1 MTLPDATVGRLLRIA
16 GGGGDHGERY
26 ELREEIGRGGM
37 GVVYRAHDRE
47 LARDV
52 AVKVLRAGAPA
63 GDLARRLHREARVL
77 ASLEHPGM
85 VPVHDVG
92 VLPDGAAFYVM
103 RLVRGRRLDEWAAGS
118 PSRTERLR
126 AFERICETVAFAHAH
141 GVIHRD
147 LKPGNV
153 MLGAFGEVLVM
164 DWGVAKVLADAGVEA
179 PVPGAAGEETAAGTV
194 LGTVGYMAPEQAAG
208 DARAIDARTD
218 VYALGGVLHFLLA
231 GSPPTAGPLPA
242 GTPRALAAIVRRCLA
257 VARSE
262 RYASVLDLAADVR
275 AFQAQDPV
283 AAYPEG
289 PLQKAGR
296 VVSRYRVPIALV
308 LTYMLMRVALL
319 LFQVGGNVGDQPSR
333 LAPPHTPHR
342 PPPPAASPAS
352 RMAE

>member
-1 MTLPDATVGRLLRIA
+1 MTLPDATVDHLLRIA
-16 GGGGDHGERY
+16 GAAEDPGGRY

-47 LARDV
+47 LQRDV
-52 AVKVLRAGAPA
+52 ALKVLRAGADA

-92 VLPDGAAFYVM
+92 VLADGLGFYVM
-103 RLVRGRRLDEWAAGS
+103 KLVRGRRLDQWAAGAPALS
-118 PSRTERLR
+118 ERLG

-141 GVIHRD
+141 GVVHRD

-164 DWGVAKVLADAGVEA
+164 DWGVAKVLSDAG
-179 PVPGAAGEETAAGTV
+179 AASASTAVDGETAAGTV
-194 LGTVGYMAPEQAAG
+194 LGTPGYMAPEQAAG

-218 VYALGGVLHFLLA
+218 VYALGGLLHFLLA
-231 GSPPTAGPLPA
+231 GSPPTAGPLPR
-242 GTPRALAAIVRRCLA
+242 GTPRPLAAIVQRCLA
-257 VARSE
+257 VARTE
-262 RYASVLDLAADVR
+262 RYASVIDLAADVR

-283 AAYPEG
+283 SAYPEG

-296 VVSRYRVPIALV
+296 VASRYRVPIALV
-308 LTYMLMRVALL
+308 LAYMLMRVGLIFWAR
-319 LFQVGGNVGDQPSR
+319 G
-333 LAPPHTPHR
+333 
-342 PPPPAASPAS
+342 
-352 RMAE
+352 